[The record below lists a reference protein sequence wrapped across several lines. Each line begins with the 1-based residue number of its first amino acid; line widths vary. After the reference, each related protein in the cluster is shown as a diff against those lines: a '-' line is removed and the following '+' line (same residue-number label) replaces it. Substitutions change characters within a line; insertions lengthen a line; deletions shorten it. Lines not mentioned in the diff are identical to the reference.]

1 MKPLAPALLALC
13 AFLVSLAIGCDD
25 EKKPAAPL
33 PSAAPPVS
41 AVASATASTPTPP
54 ASAASAA
61 PASSKDPD
69 IGDPD
74 DADDDRFAGDI
85 TADTFEREM
94 DSLDKQVSTKY

>member
-1 MKPLAPALLALC
+1 MKPLAPVVL
-13 AFLVSLAIGCDD
+13 AFLVSIAIGCDD

-41 AVASATASTPTPP
+41 AVASATASAPAPP